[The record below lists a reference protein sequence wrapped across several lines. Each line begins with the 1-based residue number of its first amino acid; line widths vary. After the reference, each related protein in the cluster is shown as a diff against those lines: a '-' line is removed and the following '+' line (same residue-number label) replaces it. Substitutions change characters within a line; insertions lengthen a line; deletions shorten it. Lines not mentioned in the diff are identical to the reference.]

1 MARRFFYGYYLVAV
15 VFVVFG
21 LTNFWPIAFGGFRD
35 SLMRDVGIS
44 AAEYGAL
51 FSAHSLAV
59 AGSYAIGGVIAARG
73 VRLVLLLALG
83 LYALGLVAIA
93 QAGSFVLLM
102 LGFGVLLPFA
112 ISFGEVG
119 GYALIVN
126 WFRRNRGTALG
137 VSALGGSLSGY
148 MAIPIVWM
156 IAAFDWRST
165 LLLFAIGVP
174 VALLPLVWYVVDR
187 PEQRGEYPDGDA
199 AISEDELDPEPLTEE
214 PDDWPLR
221 RIVLDRRFL
230 AMSLISGTGLACVTS
245 IVGILIP
252 HATGIGIS
260 AELAATAGGTMA
272 ALAGLT
278 RIVVGWLADR
288 HDARWIFALVLSL
301 EVAGMALLF
310 IADGLWPFTLGAI
323 LFGSYAGLLPPQS
336 ILLADWFGSKGYP
349 RALGAAFV
357 IGFPF
362 QLTLP
367 VLAGWIYGETGS
379 YHAYFPITVG
389 LMAGGIL
396 LLATLP
402 PSIPPRYKS
411 T

>member
-1 MARRFFYGYYLVAV
+1 MAKGFFYGYYLIAV

-35 SLMRDVGIS
+35 SLMGDIGIS
-44 AAEYGAL
+44 ATEFGAL
-51 FSAHSLAV
+51 FSAHSLMV
-59 AGSYAIGGVIAARG
+59 AGSYAVGGLLAARG

-83 LYALGLVAIA
+83 FYALGLLVLS
-93 QAGSFVLLM
+93 QADSLLLLM
-102 LGFGVLLPFA
+102 LGFGFLLPTA

-126 WFRRNRGTALG
+126 WFHRDRGSALG
-137 VSALGGSLSGY
+137 ISALGGSLSGY

-156 IAAFDWRST
+156 IAEFDWRST
-165 LLLFAIGVP
+165 LLVFAIGVP
-174 VALLPLVWYVVDR
+174 VVLLPMVWRVVDR
-187 PEQRGEYPDGDA
+187 PEQRGEFPDGGA
-199 AISEDELDPEPLTEE
+199 ALPEGESDEEHPTEE
-214 PDDWPLR
+214 PDEWPLR
-221 RIVLDRRFL
+221 RIALDRRFL
-230 AMSLISGTGLACVTS
+230 IMSLISGTGLACVTS

-252 HATGIGIS
+252 HATGLGVS
-260 AELAATAGGTMA
+260 AELAATAVGTMA

-278 RIVVGWLADR
+278 RIAIGWLADR
-288 HDARWIFALVLSL
+288 HDARWIFALVLGL

-310 IADGLWPFTLGAI
+310 VADGFWPFAIGAV

-357 IGFPF
+357 VGFPF

-379 YHAYFPITVG
+379 YHAYFPVTMSLV
-389 LMAGGIL
+389 ACAVL
-396 LLATLP
+396 LLVTLP
-402 PSIPPRYKS
+402 ANTRPRHKQA
-411 T
+411 